1 MTLSRLVVFGD
12 SVNWGQGLRTSHKFS
27 TLVRDSLTARGL
39 ALTVQMLAHSGATIG
54 VRGPTAVARI
64 DGEVPVSSPTLVEQ
78 VARYADDPDETA
90 VIILN
95 GGINDIDIRVILN
108 PLTTQADL
116 RHEIEQFCYE
126 DMQTVLLQVLAK
138 FPRADR
144 IIVTS
149 YYPILSPDSRPLRVP
164 FLLQTYGVGVP
175 FFVDSQAVLTKT
187 VALCMQFWTE
197 SSLHLQRAVMACNAA
212 AGETRVRYA
221 AVPFTAGNAVFAS
234 DPWLFGLN
242 GDFSPQDEVALDR
255 RAACD
260 LNIDPFDVFAREGCY
275 RASAG
280 HPNVRGAAAYAQAI
294 VAAAAI

>member
-78 VARYADDPDETA
+78 VARYADDPDQTA